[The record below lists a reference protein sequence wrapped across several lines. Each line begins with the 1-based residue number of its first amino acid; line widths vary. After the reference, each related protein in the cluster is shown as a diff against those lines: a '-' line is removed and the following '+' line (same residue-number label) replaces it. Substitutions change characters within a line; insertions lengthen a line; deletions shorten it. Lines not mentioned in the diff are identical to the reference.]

1 MWRRRVAGNDM
12 SRRVVAVIQARLGS
26 SRFPRKSLAVFR
38 DRPMIEHVIQ
48 RVQQVSRVDEVVV
61 AVPTVDKALVDAVR
75 GYGSRLVNTDTG
87 RRPVHVVCG
96 PERDVLLRF
105 WMAALSYRADVVM
118 RITGDCPVWSPRAG
132 DAVLRAFLND
142 PEQRH
147 FWSNDTTRSGWPDGT
162 DTEVFS
168 MDLLSRARHAR
179 QSLTDEDREH
189 VTTWMKRTLYP
200 NVGLVRREQDKVS
213 PLKLSVDTRADL
225 LALENLHVEL

>member
-1 MWRRRVAGNDM
+1 MT
-12 SRRVVAVIQARLGS
+12 RRVVAVIQARLGS
-26 SRFPRKSLAVFR
+26 SRFPRKSLAMFR

-48 RVQQVSRVDEVVV
+48 RVQQVPRVDEVVV
-61 AVPTVDKALVDAVR
+61 AVPTVDKALAGAVR
-75 GYGSRLVNTDTG
+75 DYGSRLVNTDAG
-87 RRPVHVVCG
+87 RRPVRVVCG
-96 PERDVLLRF
+96 PEQNVLLRL
-105 WMAALSYRADVVM
+105 WMAAVSYRDDVVM

-132 DAVLRAFLND
+132 TEVLRAFLHD
-142 PEQRH
+142 PQGRQ

-179 QSLTDEDREH
+179 KSLTDDDREH

-200 NVGLVRREQDKVS
+200 DLGLVRREQDKVT